1 MEMKINIKI
10 QYLPLAIR
18 AKITLNRYCDISER
32 RLQKY
37 QIPQYTLYQLHIESL
52 SWYKIFYKF
61 TKQNKKLT
69 KNMILNF
76 FRWDHPEFRY
86 LYEYSQAKPIISGE
100 RAVAKDLVA
109 TIDKRMKSFK
119 HSMKEEDFQECER
132 LKSTILI
139 WFNV

>member
-18 AKITLNRYCDISER
+18 AKITLNRYCSISER

-37 QIPQYTLYQLHIESL
+37 QIPQYTLYQLHIESCG
-52 SWYKIFYKF
+52 WYKIFYKF

-76 FRWDHPEFRY
+76 FRCNNSEFCYYPTR
-86 LYEYSQAKPIISGE
+86 PIISGE

>member
-1 MEMKINIKI
+1 MKINIKI
-10 QYLPLAIR
+10 QYLPWAIR
-18 AKITLNRYCDISER
+18 AKITLNRYCCISER

-61 TKQNKKLT
+61 VKQNKKLT
-69 KNMILNF
+69 KNTILNF
-76 FRWDHPEFRY
+76 FRCNNSEFRY
-86 LYEYSQAKPIISGE
+86 IYADPQTKPIIAGE
-100 RAVAKDLVA
+100 RALAKDLVA